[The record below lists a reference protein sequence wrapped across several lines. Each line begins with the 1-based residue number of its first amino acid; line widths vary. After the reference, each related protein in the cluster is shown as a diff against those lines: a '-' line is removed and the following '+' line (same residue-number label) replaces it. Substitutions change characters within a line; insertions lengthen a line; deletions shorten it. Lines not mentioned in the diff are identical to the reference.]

1 MNGRKL
7 AAVFIDFENFYYS
20 LTNLYEM
27 PYEDAGEE
35 AVALIAYYLDE
46 ARAIHGEFIIRQAFA
61 DWSFKDYPK
70 RELQRLGI
78 RIVDILSTAHKNS
91 ADIEL
96 SLSVQETIITREDI
110 DTIVIFAGDR
120 DYLPIANRAREKG
133 KNLHFVGFEKSL
145 SGDLKYLIGESNYS
159 YVKPE
164 NYSGYGKHEK
174 GFITPKGIKQPVS
187 VEELTPDQI
196 KASIAAIESYDEYKG
211 KFGSV
216 KVSIFL
222 VEGLARSLPDLE
234 HLARKQVF
242 RSIEEAGIILTEKK
256 KPEFPDSYG
265 NLFSFTV
272 FTVNE
277 NSKIVKALRSKRT
290 DSVAEARD
298 LLLNASKSI
307 AEPDNTVLGARLGIK
322 LREINPGFLPAK
334 YGFAD
339 LADYV
344 EHYPD
349 ILIYEGEK
357 QGEDRVYRFVK
368 GDSRGLLQDP
378 GERRL

>member
-7 AAVFIDFENFYYS
+7 AALFIDFENFYYS

-46 ARAIHGEFIIRQAFA
+46 SRAIHGEFIIRQAFA
-61 DWSFKDYPK
+61 DWSSKDYPK
-70 RELQRLGI
+70 KELQRLGI
-78 RIVDILSTAHKNS
+78 RIVDILSTAYKNS

-174 GFITPKGIKQPVS
+174 GFINPKGTKQPVS
-187 VEELTPDQI
+187 IEELTPDQI
-196 KASIAAIESYDEYKG
+196 KASIAAIESFDEYKG

-234 HLARKQVF
+234 HLARKKVF
-242 RSIEEAGIILTEKK
+242 RTIEEAGIILIEKK

-265 NLFSFTV
+265 NLFPFTV

-277 NSKIVKALRSKRT
+277 NSKIVKALRSNRT
-290 DSVAEARD
+290 DSVVDARA
-298 LLLNASKSI
+298 LLLNASKSV

-334 YGFAD
+334 YGFTD

-357 QGEDRVYRFVK
+357 QGGDRVYRFVK
-368 GDSRGLLQDP
+368 GDS
-378 GERRL
+378 